1 MKSEKA
7 KKCIDANVN
16 YHREIAKPFIG
27 LEYAIHAVECA
38 EQEMLEKAIEAHK
51 EQCHN
56 LCKGYI
62 CYAKSDVHNGN
73 WNQCDSNCI
82 YIKDFINQLNNK

>member
-7 KKCIDANVN
+7 KEFLNKPSSDYIWLTN
-16 YHREIAKPFIG
+16 HKLIAIK
-27 LEYAIHAVECA
+27 AVEIA

-56 LCKGYI
+56 LCEGYI

>member
-1 MKSEKA
+1 MKTRNQMKT
-7 KKCIDANVN
+7 
-16 YHREIAKPFIG
+16 EIADLQEK
-27 LEYAIHAVECA
+27 L
-38 EQEMLEKAIEAHK
+38 QEMQEKAIEAHK

-82 YIKDFINQLNNK
+82 YIKDFINILNNK